1 MWLHLSLKPEDF
13 KRVSEIADNRDWSW
27 VSLDNP
33 RLFVNHDKRCLGGGW
48 TLKRYDIK
56 SYLSLIL
63 DTFWWISLRVE
74 KLDIKEEIPR
84 GVFENIGSYL

>member
-33 RLFVNHDKRCLGGGW
+33 RLFVNHDKRRIGGGW
-48 TLKRYDIK
+48 TLKRYSIK

-74 KLDIKEEIPR
+74 KLGIEEEILR
-84 GVFENIGSYL
+84 GVFENIGLYL

>member
-1 MWLHLSLKPEDF
+1 MKVEDF
-13 KRVSEIADNRDWSW
+13 KRISEIADNQDWSW
-27 VSLDNP
+27 VSQEYP
-33 RLFVNHDKRCLGGGW
+33 RLFVNHNKRRLGGGW

-74 KLDIKEEIPR
+74 KLGIKEEIPR
-84 GVFENIGSYL
+84 GVFEKIGSYL

>member
-1 MWLHLSLKPEDF
+1 MWGHLCFKVEDF

-33 RLFVNHDKRCLGGGW
+33 RLFVNHDERRIGGGW
-48 TLKRYDIK
+48 TLKRYSIK

>member
-1 MWLHLSLKPEDF
+1 MWGHLCLKVEDF

-33 RLFVNHDKRCLGGGW
+33 RLFVNHDKRRIGGGW
-48 TLKRYDIK
+48 TLQRWSIK
-56 SYLSLIL
+56 SYLNLIR

-74 KLDIKEEIPR
+74 RLGIKEEIPR